1 MAVAQQP
8 GDVAAAGERR
18 LKMSYDEF
26 LAWEEEGVHAEWVD
40 GEVIVFMPPNVKHQ
54 AVSLFFS
61 ALLLAFVRAF
71 KLGEVL
77 TAPVEM
83 RARPGGS
90 AREPDIVFV
99 AAEHQDRLTGQR
111 LIGPADLVV
120 EIVSGESVGRD
131 RGDKFYEYEEA
142 GIPEYLIL
150 DPRAG
155 KERVDFYRLT
165 EAGKYLAVLP
175 DAEGRYHSAVL
186 PGFWFDPSWFWQE
199 STPDPFLTLAQVSPP
214 ALEAVVAT
222 MASQRRGDTR

>member
-1 MAVAQQP
+1 MAPAQQP
-8 GDVAAAGERR
+8 SDVAAERERR
-18 LKMSYDEF
+18 LPMSYDEF
-26 LAWEEEGVHAEWVD
+26 IAWDEEGIHAEWVD
-40 GEVIVFMPPNVKHQ
+40 GEVLVFMPPNVKHQ
-54 AVSLFFS
+54 AVSIFFS
-61 ALLLAFVRAF
+61 ALLFAFVRAF

-83 RARPGGS
+83 RARRDGA

-99 AAEHQDRLTGQR
+99 AAGHRDRLTGQR
-111 LIGPADLVV
+111 LVGPADLVV

-165 EAGKYLAVLP
+165 DEGKYLAVLP
-175 DAEGRYHSAVL
+175 DGEGRYHSSVL
-186 PGFWFDPSWFWQE
+186 PGFWFEPAWLWQDP
-199 STPDPFLTLAQVSPP
+199 TPDPFLTLAQISP
-214 ALEAVVAT
+214 AVLEAALVAI
-222 MASQRRGDTR
+222 AAQRRESAQ